1 MFFKKQSSQKAP
13 KGKDTEKTK
22 IEIYTQKVRRAS
34 LLFTAA
40 SVLCFVAAV
49 LFFLTLLTTFTE
61 NTASAVTSALLTAA
75 SLALGL
81 YINGYTK
88 KESDALCKLKRRPLG
103 YLMRAALKKEILTL
117 LTVILVLTAASVT
130 ASFVIYAKAA
140 SLPLLLG
147 AVSLIITL
155 LLSVGGFAVNEL
167 SRKYV
172 LGELEFFE
180 ALENDFAKK
189 THRI

>member
-1 MFFKKQSSQKAP
+1 MFLKKQSSP
-13 KGKDTEKTK
+13 DSKDGERTK
-22 IEIYTQKVRRAS
+22 IEIYTKKVRSAS

-61 NTASAVTSALLTAA
+61 NTASAITSALLTAI
-75 SLALGL
+75 SLSLGL

-103 YLMRAALKKEILTL
+103 YLMRAALRKEIITLFTIILALSAASAAASFVLYAKVPSLTL
-117 LTVILVLTAASVT
+117 L
-130 ASFVIYAKAA
+130 
-140 SLPLLLG
+140 LG
-147 AVSLIITL
+147 GVSLIVTV
-155 LLSVGGFAVNEL
+155 LLSIGAFAVNEL
-167 SRKYV
+167 SRIYI
-172 LGELEFFE
+172 LNELEFFQT
-180 ALENDFAKK
+180 LENDFAKK